1 MAATLQTG
9 DALLIKKIGKTPNL
23 YDIVWFSYPLLDSAK
38 AAPMFLQRC
47 VALPGDSFLIVD
59 KLLYINRKLIS
70 DTFATKENYFFK
82 MDACYP
88 DSESLNRLQL
98 NEGGKIS
105 DEFDY
110 SYSLTKQQADSL
122 QKYAYLKKLE
132 RKIEKKGLSDETVFP
147 YSIQLKWNMD
157 NFGPIYIPKKGDTL
171 HLDTLNL
178 AFYETLITT
187 HESNQLRV
195 KRDSIFINETYTSTY
210 ICQQNYFFV
219 MGDNR
224 DNAYD
229 SRNWGFLPQ
238 ACIKGKLIK
247 VLSRKNN

>member
-9 DALLIKKIGKTPNL
+9 DAVLIKKLGKTPNL
-23 YDIVWFSYPLLDSAK
+23 YDIIWFSYPLADSQQVNTL
-38 AAPMFLQRC
+38 FLQRC
-47 VALPGDSFLIVD
+47 VALPGDSFLISNKSLFVNGQ
-59 KLLYINRKLIS
+59 LLK
-70 DTFATKENYFFK
+70 DTFPVKENYFFK

-88 DSESLNRLQL
+88 DSESINRLQL
-98 NEGGKIS
+98 YEGGKIS

-122 QKYAYLKKLE
+122 QSYAYLKKLE

-147 YSIQLKWNMD
+147 YSTQLKWNMD

-171 HLDTLNL
+171 QLDTLNL
-178 AFYETLITT
+178 IFYETLITT
-187 HESNQLRV
+187 HEGNQLRT
-195 KRDSIFINETYTSTY
+195 KKDSIFINEIYTKTY

-247 VLSRKNN
+247 LLSRKK